1 MLLLVRT
8 SITLNTIKIS
18 TVIVYNCYSTGN
30 AIIVLLLVYG
40 WLLLVI
46 VTAVLFRI
54 DYFDFDFHINY
65 YYIIFYRL
73 TAAIYY
79 NYMDTK
85 LTVQLNITH
94 YKTME
99 Q

>member
-1 MLLLVRT
+1 MLLLVLT

-18 TVIVYNCYSTGN
+18 TVIDYNCYSTGN

-54 DYFDFDFHINY
+54 DYFHINY
-65 YYIIFYRL
+65 YYIIFYRI

>member
-1 MLLLVRT
+1 MLLLVLT
-8 SITLNTIKIS
+8 SITLNTIEIS

-46 VTAVLFRI
+46 VVTAVLFRI
-54 DYFDFDFHINY
+54 DYFHINY